1 MRPAYRIPHTDLQI
15 IANWRT
21 PHTAYRQLAHT
32 AYRQLAHT
40 AYRQLVHTAYRTPI
54 RNSGSGPAV
63 ADSMTTEKTPTDGFE
78 TVEYLT
84 IPEAATRLAL
94 SLDQVRRMRRTGA
107 LASERRDTP
116 QGHQW
121 LIRIDHSETPT
132 PIRRDIVPLVQSRRR
147 EAAKSAP
154 AIDLEAIRADHLA
167 ELARLQAAHAGELAR
182 LADTSANAIEILRAE
197 HADAFTR
204 LEAAHL
210 DAFTRL
216 ETVHGETIEALRTT
230 HAGEVDALRRE
241 LVTAN
246 AWANRSWWRWLFG
259 LPPA

>member
-21 PHTAYRQLAHT
+21 PHTANWRTPHT
-32 AYRQLAHT
+32 AYRQLAHS
-40 AYRQLVHTAYRTPI
+40 AHRIPI

-63 ADSMTTEKTPTDGFE
+63 ADSMTTEKTPTDGVE

-94 SLDQVRRMRRTGA
+94 SLEQVRRMRRTGA

-167 ELARLQAAHAGELAR
+167 ELARLQAAHAGEVGA
-182 LADTSANAIEILRAE
+182 LRTTIAE
-197 HADAFTR
+197 HAAELSSLAEAHTDAFAR
-204 LEAAHL
+204 LEAAHAETL
-210 DAFTRL
+210 NAHADAL
-216 ETVHGETIEALRTT
+216 KAHVETLQVLMTT
-230 HAGEVDALRRE
+230 HAGLVDVLRRE

>member
-32 AYRQLAHT
+32 AYRQLAHS
-40 AYRQLVHTAYRTPI
+40 AHRTPI

-84 IPEAATRLAL
+84 IPEAAKRLAL

-167 ELARLQAAHAGELAR
+167 ELARMQAA
-182 LADTSANAIEILRAE
+182 
-197 HADAFTR
+197 
-204 LEAAHL
+204 
-210 DAFTRL
+210 
-216 ETVHGETIEALRTT
+216 
-230 HAGEVDALRRE
+230 HAGEVDALRTAIAEHAAELASLAEAHADAFARLEAAHAETLNAHADALKAHVQTLQVLMTAHAGEVDAIRRE
-241 LVTAN
+241 LATAN

>member
-21 PHTAYRQLAHT
+21 PHTAYRQLA
-32 AYRQLAHT
+32 
-40 AYRQLVHTAYRTPI
+40 HTAYRTPI

-167 ELARLQAAHAGELAR
+167 ELARLQAAHAGEVGALRTTIAEHAAELSSLAE
-182 LADTSANAIEILRAE
+182 A
-197 HADAFTR
+197 HADAFAR
-204 LEAAHL
+204 LEAAHAETL
-210 DAFTRL
+210 NAHADAL
-216 ETVHGETIEALRTT
+216 KAHAETLQVLRTI
-230 HAGEVDALRRE
+230 HAGEVDAIRRE
-241 LVTAN
+241 LATAN